1 MPKEI
6 PGAKAMEIIMTS
18 CSKCKNCASLLY
30 DEEIIGG
37 WSAEDNNLNT
47 RCPFC
52 SQCMVPFLTV
62 HVLDHRHNG
71 ESPRISEAITIPYL
85 SPLVLRRE
93 LESIIEKEG
102 DACLGDDNC
111 VDDHP
116 HVYWNL
122 VWYFQRIGVNSYL
135 PGKVKCTFDFLSVF
149 RFKMLCFSF

>member
-62 HVLDHRHNG
+62 HVLDHRHDG
-71 ESPRISEAITIPYL
+71 ESPIISEAITIPYL

-149 RFKMLCFSF
+149 RFKILFFSF